1 MLEKLN
7 WQEKYKLSLSDN
19 ISIYDIRRLLDC
31 GQPTA
36 IEIRNKAIEYCKEN
50 DIFLLSRT
58 VPTDIVLQVTNKPR
72 SYFYDRMILEKN
84 LDKNIT

>member
-36 IEIRNKAIEYCKEN
+36 MQIRNKVIEYCKEN
-50 DIFLLSRT
+50 DIFLFSRT
-58 VPTDIVLQVTNKPR
+58 VPTDIVLQITKKPR
-72 SYFYDRMILEKN
+72 SYFYDRMMLEK
-84 LDKNIT
+84 KIT